1 MKINELLIRSDF
13 RSAPSPIDLF
23 TESGAAPEPG
33 EHHRRARLTFVRCSF
48 TLYKLEHPLWH
59 QNPFRLQFPPVK
71 INQKNQCLVF
81 GREMS
86 LRGESAQCSALR
98 LEQVEEAE
106 TESEKK
112 KKKKKREVGT
122 AIGHLA
128 A

>member
-1 MKINELLIRSDF
+1 M
-13 RSAPSPIDLF
+13 
-23 TESGAAPEPG
+23 TPE
-33 EHHRRARLTFVRCSF
+33 
-48 TLYKLEHPLWH
+48 
-59 QNPFRLQFPPVK
+59 PFRLQFPPVK

-86 LRGESAQCSALR
+86 LRGESAHCYALR

-106 TESEKK
+106 TESEKGE
-112 KKKKKREVGT
+112 REVGT

>member
-1 MKINELLIRSDF
+1 M
-13 RSAPSPIDLF
+13 
-23 TESGAAPEPG
+23 TPE
-33 EHHRRARLTFVRCSF
+33 
-48 TLYKLEHPLWH
+48 
-59 QNPFRLQFPPVK
+59 PFRLHFPPVK

-98 LEQVEEAE
+98 LEQVGEAE
-106 TESEKK
+106 TESEKEEK
-112 KKKKKREVGT
+112 KEREVGT